1 MRCAR
6 FSEYIVE
13 RLDVR
18 AGDECAGDNDLRG
31 IESAQ
36 KLWIINSHSTR
47 QLPAVDRFLRL
58 VQVPADDIN
67 HAHMRSHL
75 DAYPGKTASG
85 ARVARCAKAEQ
96 WIERR
101 GGIWPR
107 TDNEYAKTEVRV
119 LRRGVEPAKH
129 PVNSCRP
136 I

>member
-1 MRCAR
+1 MKVPVTM
-6 FSEYIVE
+6 I
-13 RLDVR
+13 
-18 AGDECAGDNDLRG
+18 LRG

-36 KLWIINSHSTR
+36 KLWIINSNSTR

-75 DAYPGKTASG
+75 DAYPRQNASG
-85 ARVARCAKAEQ
+85 ARVARCAKAEK

-101 GGIWPR
+101 MGLWQR
-107 TDNEYAKTEVRV
+107 TNDEYAKTEVRV